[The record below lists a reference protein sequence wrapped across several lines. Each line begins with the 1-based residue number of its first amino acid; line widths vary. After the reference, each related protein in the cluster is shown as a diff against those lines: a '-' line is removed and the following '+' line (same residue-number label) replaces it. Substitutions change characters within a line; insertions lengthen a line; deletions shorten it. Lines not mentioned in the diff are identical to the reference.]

1 MEEFYQQFK
10 DNLENRPEPE
20 FEPAAWTDLERRME
34 QAAGGAGW
42 VFNWWWAAVP
52 LLLLLLGSNFFLY
65 RQLAQNNRQIGALV
79 LQKDTVIQR
88 QVILQVDTIYQTR
101 TIREVVQAP
110 ATQMAYSSFMP
121 LIPGLPDQR
130 YSYHSLDEAALSD
143 PLNGLYPTAPTTL
156 GELRRQLG
164 APALFTPSES
174 GEQPGS
180 GQSPT
185 IAEPQTPLFSVGQL
199 PLTTVEPLNYE
210 KDWSAAGQPLTMTDY
225 ERKKRVYLGQY
236 LVPTGVEAGVFV
248 GADVLTDIK
257 VEGFSLGLAGNV
269 FFGDRLQLWLEGGR
283 TQFQI
288 KLEETSEIF
297 GLNDQIESPLDDF
310 VLNSIEASPRYWQG
324 AAGLQY
330 RLHPQGVWQPF
341 FGAGFSLLHL
351 EPFQAEYKFYNAASE
366 QELELYESV
375 REEGSNSY
383 FTAQLGLR
391 YQSRKRLA
399 LQLNGQYR
407 HAFEQNNDLGIGSSA
422 AVRLGLFYR
431 L

>member
-20 FEPAAWTDLERRME
+20 FDPAAWTDLERRME
-34 QAAGGAGW
+34 RAAAGAGM

-65 RQLAQNNRQIGALV
+65 RQLSHNNRQINALL

-88 QVILQVDTIYQTR
+88 QVILQIDTIYQTR
-101 TIREVVQAP
+101 TVREPAAP
-110 ATQMAYSSFMP
+110 EVANVFSNASIPNFLDQTYAYRALYRSDFHT
-121 LIPGLPDQR
+121 PG
-130 YSYHSLDEAALSD
+130 S
-143 PLNGLYPTAPTTL
+143 GLYPTSPATL
-156 GELRRQLG
+156 GELRRQIG
-164 APALFTPSES
+164 AAAFSTAPVPGEATPIGLSPVDAAQNTKKGFSFAQLPSSAGKPLSYNNDWSIE
-174 GEQPGS
+174 EQPM
-180 GQSPT
+180 
-185 IAEPQTPLFSVGQL
+185 A
-199 PLTTVEPLNYE
+199 
-210 KDWSAAGQPLTMTDY
+210 MTDY
-225 ERKKRVYLGQY
+225 ERKKRIYLGQY
-236 LVPTGVEAGVFV
+236 LAPTGVEAGAFI
-248 GADVLTDIK
+248 GSEALTKIK
-257 VEGFSLGLAGNV
+257 VNGFSLGLTGNV
-269 FFGDRLQLWLEGGR
+269 FFGDRLQLWVEAGR

-288 KLEETSEIF
+288 KLEETNRIF
-297 GLNDQIESPLDDF
+297 GLNDEINSPLDDF
-310 VLNSIEASPRYWQG
+310 VLNSIEASPSYWQG

-330 RLHPQGVWQPF
+330 RLNPQGILQPF

-351 EPFQAEYKFYNAASE
+351 EPFQAEYKFYNAATE

-383 FTAQLGLR
+383 FTSQLGLR
-391 YQSRKRLA
+391 YQSHKRLA

-407 HAFEQNNDLGIGSSA
+407 HAFEQNNNLGIGSSV